1 MCLPSSNG
9 DCYVRQFLTKSE
21 NLRSRLKTIPKLEYI
36 QGELYLAFEK
46 TNQELL
52 ESDINTELSGS
63 TVVAIFL
70 YQDKIFS
77 FNVGDSR
84 AIMIN
89 HEYGAWKA
97 EALSIDQKPCRQDE
111 AKRIIAAGGRIEHQV
126 N

>member
-1 MCLPSSNG
+1 M
-9 DCYVRQFLTKSE
+9 LTKEE
-21 NLRSRLKTIPKLEYI
+21 NLRSRLRTTPKVEYI
-36 QGELYLAFEK
+36 QEELYLAFQK

-52 ESDINTELSGS
+52 ESEINTELSGS
-63 TVVAIFL
+63 TVVAVFL
-70 YQDKIFS
+70 HDGKAYC

-89 HEYGAWKA
+89 FEYGAWKA
-97 EALSIDQKPCRQDE
+97 EALSKDQKPCREDE